1 MLGAVFYVLVKIASR
16 DDVAVR
22 FLAGVLA
29 GDHAVLEHP
38 RAFAF
43 ADVQDFAD
51 FLRVE
56 DLTSLRFICHVRFAP
71 SAASAMRFRRRW
83 WLQGIR
89 SDQFC

>member
-1 MLGAVFYVLVKIASR
+1 MRSAVFYVLVKIASR
-16 DDVAVR
+16 DDVSMR
-22 FLAGVLA
+22 LLAGVLA

-38 RAFAF
+38 CTLAF

-56 DLTSLRFICHVRFAP
+56 DLTILRFIRHVRSAP

-83 WLQGIR
+83 WLRGIR
-89 SDQFC
+89 